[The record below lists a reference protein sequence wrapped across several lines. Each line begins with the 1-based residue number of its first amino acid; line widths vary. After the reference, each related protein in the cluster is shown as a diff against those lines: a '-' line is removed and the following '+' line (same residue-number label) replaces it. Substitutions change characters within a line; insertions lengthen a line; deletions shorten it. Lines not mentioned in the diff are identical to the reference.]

1 MESQNFGHM
10 HTMVFNEERG
20 NETKEAHCGI
30 CVEMVSGPCFIC
42 AECGFSPSY
51 LHIKCAL
58 FTLSIAGKKPEELK
72 HIATIDP
79 PVLPGEGN
87 KSSENYV
94 FFGCQ
99 EPLGEST
106 YISSDCGFNL
116 HKKCAQLPHEIN
128 HPFHKQHHLVLQ
140 FNGERSSCNICQQTR
155 DRRFLYCCSPCK
167 FALHIKCAELPS
179 KISSPS
185 HRRHPLVL
193 QSNHENIPCK
203 CAMREGWYVVIEAKN
218 LDEELDD
225 DLASIN
231 PITRVIELNEAGE
244 MTRIKHFSHAHDLIL
259 SDNFMDNDKTYHP
272 GRRWNGLIH
281 IYEDS
286 SLLSATF
293 SNADFAIVRVAALP
307 INLMCD
313 EHPLALTY
321 LEDNDYSEYLHCNIC
336 EKRRDQNHWFY
347 HCAICDFSAHPQ
359 CVPQSR
365 LLIKPGSTYKAEGHH
380 PHPLTFVRKPHYYL
394 RCSKC
399 SNLCQDLALQCAD
412 STCNYTVHWG
422 CVKPVDFDPDKPV
435 AFYKTQSDC

>member
-79 PVLPGEGN
+79 PVLPGEVIVG
-87 KSSENYV
+87 
-94 FFGCQ
+94 
-99 EPLGEST
+99 ST
-106 YISSDCGFNL
+106 YTRNVPNYPMKSTIPFTNNTTLFYSLTVNVPPVTY
-116 HKKCAQLPHEIN
+116 ANRHEIGD
-128 HPFHKQHHLVLQ
+128 FFIVV
-140 FNGERSSCNICQQTR
+140 
-155 DRRFLYCCSPCK
+155 
-167 FALHIKCAELPS
+167 
-179 KISSPS
+179 
-185 HRRHPLVL
+185 HR
-193 QSNHENIPCK
+193 

-259 SDNFMDNDKTYHP
+259 SDNFMDNDKTCDDHP